1 MAQERSK
8 KAARLDQTPS
18 GERIRRPVL
27 FGVIGVSLALIAGF
41 WYLAHPP
48 AKPPAAPAPP
58 PPAETTTTLPQ
69 PASHPPGAPKVSPD
83 SVVPAPIQI
92 PTPVAA
98 TPPPAVPQQPGPPP
112 LQNRPLAPGLPASA
126 YTRSL
131 IGNLTNL
138 DLSHGPITAEQ
149 AQTWKQNYDNL
160 VKAGAESVPA
170 IREFLAQ
177 NLDIN
182 FKALPSGD
190 PLGASSMRLA
200 LFDALRQIGGA
211 DALALS
217 GEVMQTTAS
226 PREIGILAANLDAM
240 APEQYRE
247 SALAAARVALAN
259 AALDP
264 SRVDVGPLLQVLQKY
279 GGTGALA
286 DFQTAASKWNY
297 YAPIALAGLPDGGGI
312 PVLAQMAQNADGSFG
327 SSSRFALQ
335 MLAQLAPQYPE
346 AANALA
352 SQLKN
357 AQLPNS
363 AWIGIASALSGD
375 QVFYSDGGY
384 LNTAVPPADATGLKT
399 WHMAATDQNWQSVNV
414 SANWTPQQIQYQLNL
429 IDQLIAANPSAAQ
442 SLQATRSALAAR
454 LSQ

>member
-1 MAQERSK
+1 
-8 KAARLDQTPS
+8 
-18 GERIRRPVL
+18 
-27 FGVIGVSLALIAGF
+27 
-41 WYLAHPP
+41 
-48 AKPPAAPAPP
+48 
-58 PPAETTTTLPQ
+58 
-69 PASHPPGAPKVSPD
+69 
-83 SVVPAPIQI
+83 
-92 PTPVAA
+92 
-98 TPPPAVPQQPGPPP
+98 
-112 LQNRPLAPGLPASA
+112 
-126 YTRSL
+126 
-131 IGNLTNL
+131 
-138 DLSHGPITAEQ
+138 
-149 AQTWKQNYDNL
+149 
-160 VKAGAESVPA
+160 
-170 IREFLAQ
+170 
-177 NLDIN
+177 
-182 FKALPSGD
+182 
-190 PLGASSMRLA
+190 MRLA

-375 QVFYSDGGY
+375 QVFYSDAGY

>member
-1 MAQERSK
+1 
-8 KAARLDQTPS
+8 
-18 GERIRRPVL
+18 
-27 FGVIGVSLALIAGF
+27 
-41 WYLAHPP
+41 
-48 AKPPAAPAPP
+48 
-58 PPAETTTTLPQ
+58 
-69 PASHPPGAPKVSPD
+69 
-83 SVVPAPIQI
+83 
-92 PTPVAA
+92 
-98 TPPPAVPQQPGPPP
+98 VPQQPGPPP

-375 QVFYSDGGY
+375 QVFYSDAGY